1 MFAQIVIAI
10 TFIAAIGSGLMAG
23 LFFAYSNSVMPSLAQ
38 VPVPQ
43 GVLAMNTINTVIQNP
58 LFLSI
63 FMGTALLALFLVL
76 AALFGWGVARPS
88 WVLIG
93 AALYVI
99 GNIVVTMAINVPM
112 NDALAAGAADSS
124 EVAGIWAR
132 YLSVWT
138 GWNHVRTVTSTVAL
152 GTFIQALRQL

>member
-99 GNIVVTMAINVPM
+99 GNIIVTMAINVPM
-112 NDALAAGAADSS
+112 NDALAATAPDSQAA
-124 EVAGIWAR
+124 AQLWAT
-132 YLSVWT
+132 YLDRWVF
-138 GWNHVRTVTSTVAL
+138 WNHVRAFACAGAL
-152 GTFIQALRQL
+152 AAFIAALM

>member
-23 LFFAYSNSVMPSLAQ
+23 LFFAYSHSVMPSLAQ

-112 NDALAAGAADSS
+112 NDALAATAPDSQAA
-124 EVAGIWAR
+124 AQLWAT
-132 YLSVWT
+132 YLDRWVF
-138 GWNHVRTVTSTVAL
+138 WNHVRAFACTGAL
-152 GTFIQALRQL
+152 AAFIAVLM